1 MGNICPRSVIYVSLL
16 ETNIF
21 MLLFQPNVNL
31 EKEMPAAVQTASNA
45 MKEKETVMLIHS
57 VLETL
62 FVAQIIVDCGI
73 QMLKL
78 TLTVVN
84 V

>member
-1 MGNICPRSVIYVSLL
+1 
-16 ETNIF
+16 

-31 EKEMPAAVQTASNA
+31 EKEMTAVVQTASNA
-45 MKEKETVMLIHS
+45 MKEKETVILIHS
-57 VLETL
+57 VPETL
-62 FVAQIIVDCGI
+62 FVEQIIVDRGI

-84 V
+84 VKQLQ